1 MSLFAPEGQN
11 AWLCNDPLSATKAT
25 RHAVGSL
32 GHTFLAGVP
41 KALSE
46 NSAHLHWL
54 GVTASRKG

>member
-1 MSLFAPEGQN
+1 MNYPSLDAQDTWPPLPSVSVMGH
-11 AWLCNDPLSATKAT
+11 ANDKL
-25 RHAVGSL
+25 RY
-32 GHTFLAGVP
+32 TFLAGVP